1 MSAIVPPSDSKT
13 DAAEF
18 GLKAMK
24 KIKNA
29 IPSQVR
35 TFLIMAGLLL
45 WVRVTVSAAAILMVS
60 ASSLGV
66 NNVAEKP
73 IPYVQVKA
81 VKFRLFRA
89 DRATALRTPARTA
102 PHRRD
107 RAVPRAPRGSS
118 PRLRATLPHR
128 ATFLWPHSRRRF
140 DPPGT

>member
-1 MSAIVPPSDSKT
+1 MKKVPKPRAMSAIVPPSEENT

-45 WVRVTVSAAAILMVS
+45 WVRVTVSAAAVLTVS

-73 IPYVQVKA
+73 IPNPQV
-81 VKFRLFRA
+81 
-89 DRATALRTPARTA
+89 
-102 PHRRD
+102 
-107 RAVPRAPRGSS
+107 RGQ
-118 PRLRATLPHR
+118 LA
-128 ATFLWPHSRRRF
+128 
-140 DPPGT
+140 